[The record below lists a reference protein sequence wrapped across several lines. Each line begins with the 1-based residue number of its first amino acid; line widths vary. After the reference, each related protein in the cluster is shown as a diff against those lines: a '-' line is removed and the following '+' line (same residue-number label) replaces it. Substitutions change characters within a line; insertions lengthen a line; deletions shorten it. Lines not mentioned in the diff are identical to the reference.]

1 MASEHAVIIEESLR
15 IPADAL
21 TFEGFRGW
29 ALSPEF
35 PETGRIDYLAGDVE
49 VDRSPEDLHTHG
61 IVKVA
66 ITAGLHALV
75 TGRDLGEVFADS
87 TRITSPLAMLSAEP
101 DVVVV
106 LWESL
111 QAGRVH
117 YLPAAGKE
125 SDRFTE
131 IEGAP
136 DVVVEVVSDSS
147 VRKDTRRLPPLYA
160 QAGVPELWIVDM
172 RGREMRFDLNFLQN
186 GEYVSR
192 TPDAEGWMRSERLEA
207 LIRLSRRKTPLST
220 WSYRL
225 EHRED

>member
-21 TFEGFRGW
+21 TFEGFRSW
-29 ALSPEF
+29 AQSPEF
-35 PETGRIDYLAGDVE
+35 PDTGRIDYLAGDVE
-49 VDRSPEDLHTHG
+49 IDMSPEDLHTHG

-75 TGRDLGEVFADS
+75 AERELGEIFSDS
-87 TRITSPLAMLSAEP
+87 TRVTSPLAKLSAEP

-111 QAGRVH
+111 QAGRVR
-117 YLPAAGKE
+117 YLPAASKE
-125 SDRFTE
+125 LDRFTE

-136 DVVVEVVSDSS
+136 DVVVEIVSDSS
-147 VRKDTRRLPPLYA
+147 VRKDTKRLPPLYA
-160 QAGVPELWIVDM
+160 QAGVPELWIVDT
-172 RGREMRFDLNFLQN
+172 RGSDMRFNLNVLQS
-186 GEYVSR
+186 GEYVAR
-192 TPDAEGWMRSERLEA
+192 VPDTEGWLRSERLGA
-207 LIRLSRRKTPLST
+207 LVRLSRRKTPIST

>member
-21 TFEGFRGW
+21 TFEGFRNW
-29 ALSPEF
+29 AHSPEF
-35 PETGRIDYLAGDVE
+35 PDTGRVDYLAGDVE
-49 VDRSPEDLHTHG
+49 VDMSPEDLHTHG

-66 ITAGLHALV
+66 ITAGLHVLV
-75 TGRDLGEVFADS
+75 TARELGEVFADS
-87 TRITSPLAMLSAEP
+87 TRITSPLARLSAEP

-111 QAGRVH
+111 QAGRVR
-117 YLPAAGKE
+117 YLPAAGKGP
-125 SDRFTE
+125 DRFTE

-147 VRKDTRRLPPLYA
+147 VRKDTERLPPRYA
-160 QAGVPELWIVDM
+160 QAGIPELWIVDT
-172 RGREMRFDLNFLQN
+172 RGRDVRFDLQFLQG

-192 TPDAEGWMRSERLEA
+192 GPDAEGWMLSDRLGV
-207 LIRLSRRKTPLST
+207 LIRLARRKTPLST
-220 WSYRL
+220 WRYLL
-225 EHRED
+225 EHREP

>member
-21 TFEGFRGW
+21 TFEGFRSW
-29 ALSPEF
+29 AHSPEF

-49 VDRSPEDLHTHG
+49 VDMSPEDLHTHG

-66 ITAGLHALV
+66 ISAGIHALV
-75 TGRDLGEVFADS
+75 TERELGEVFVDS
-87 TRITSPLAMLSAEP
+87 TRVTSPLAMLSAEP

-111 QAGRVH
+111 QAGRVR
-117 YLPAAGKE
+117 YLPAVGKGP
-125 SDRFTE
+125 DRFTE

-147 VRKDTRRLPPLYA
+147 VRKDTKRLPPLYA
-160 QAGVPELWIVDM
+160 QAGVPELWIVDT
-172 RGREMRFDLNFLQN
+172 RDRDMRFDLKSLEN
-186 GEYVSR
+186 GEYVTRS
-192 TPDAEGWMRSERLEA
+192 PDADGWMRSERLGA
-207 LIRLSRRKTPLST
+207 LVRLSRRKTPLST

-225 EHRED
+225 EHREG